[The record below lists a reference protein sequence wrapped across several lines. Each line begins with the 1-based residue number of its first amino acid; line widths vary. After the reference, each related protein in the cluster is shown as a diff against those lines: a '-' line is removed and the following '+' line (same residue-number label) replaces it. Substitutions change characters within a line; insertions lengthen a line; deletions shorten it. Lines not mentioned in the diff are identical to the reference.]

1 MKKLLI
7 LIVVLA
13 WVWGMTGCQKAIDAS
28 AVYGFPE
35 PTVQITGLFHSQ
47 GIESNFTIGS
57 EEYDPDDLSV
67 MPVIEWFYGLKLRE
81 CEEPEPVEG
90 NESYTF
96 IVDGQPAFIYDSRGS
111 ESFIVAN
118 GIWYEVENQSDPPIE
133 KTIN

>member
-67 MPVIEWFYGLKLRE
+67 MPVIEWFYGLELRE

-96 IVDGQPAFIYDSRGS
+96 IV
-111 ESFIVAN
+111 V
-118 GIWYEVENQSDPPIE
+118 
-133 KTIN
+133 

>member
-57 EEYDPDDLSV
+57 EEYDPDDFDANYSDDVLNDYEKKNAEFLRSV
-67 MPVIEWFYGLKLRE
+67 EYSMNP
-81 CEEPEPVEG
+81 
-90 NESYTF
+90 
-96 IVDGQPAFIYDSRGS
+96 
-111 ESFIVAN
+111 N
-118 GIWYEVENQSDPPIE
+118 GYELDR
-133 KTIN
+133 

>member
-67 MPVIEWFYGLKLRE
+67 MPVIEWFYGLELRE
-81 CEEPEPVEG
+81 CGEPEPVEG

-96 IVDGQPAFIYDSRGS
+96 IVDGQPAFTYDSRGS
-111 ESFIVAN
+111 EAFVVVDGS
-118 GIWYEVENQSDPPIE
+118 WYEVENPSNPPIE
-133 KTIN
+133 DAIN

>member
-13 WVWGMTGCQKAIDAS
+13 CVWGMTGCQKTIDAS

-67 MPVIEWFYGLKLRE
+67 MPVIEWFSGLELKG
-81 CEEPEPVEG
+81 C
-90 NESYTF
+90 
-96 IVDGQPAFIYDSRGS
+96 
-111 ESFIVAN
+111 
-118 GIWYEVENQSDPPIE
+118 
-133 KTIN
+133 

>member
-13 WVWGMTGCQKAIDAS
+13 CVWGMTSCQKTIDAS

-67 MPVIEWFYGLKLRE
+67 MACYRMVLWLGIEGM
-81 CEEPEPVEG
+81 
-90 NESYTF
+90 
-96 IVDGQPAFIYDSRGS
+96 
-111 ESFIVAN
+111 
-118 GIWYEVENQSDPPIE
+118 
-133 KTIN
+133 

>member
-7 LIVVLA
+7 LIAALA
-13 WVWGMTGCQKAIDAS
+13 CACGMAGCQKAIDAS
-28 AVYGFPE
+28 AVYVFPE
-35 PTVQITGLFHSQ
+35 PTVQITGSFCSQ

-118 GIWYEVENQSDPPIE
+118 GIWYEVENRPNPPIE
-133 KTIN
+133 ETIN

>member
-67 MPVIEWFYGLKLRE
+67 MPVIEWFYGLELRE
-81 CEEPEPVEG
+81 CEESEPVEG

-96 IVDGQPAFIYDSRGS
+96 IVDGQPAFTYDSRGS
-111 ESFIVAN
+111 EAFVVVDGS
-118 GIWYEVENQSDPPIE
+118 WYEVENPSNPPIE
-133 KTIN
+133 DAIN

>member
-1 MKKLLI
+1 MKKLVI
-7 LIVVLA
+7 LIAVLA
-13 WVWGMTGCQKAIDAS
+13 CIWGMTGCQETIDAS

-35 PTVQITGLFHSQ
+35 PTVQITGSFYSQ
-47 GIESNFTIGS
+47 GNESNFTIGS

-67 MPVIEWFYGLKLRE
+67 MPVIEWFYSLKLRE

-118 GIWYEVENQSDPPIE
+118 GIWHEVENRPNPPIE
-133 KTIN
+133 ETIN